1 VFVMAVRIVTTR
13 PVSRPPTTTGRSPAG
28 SASR

>member
-1 VFVMAVRIVTTR
+1 VRLVTTR
-13 PVSRPPTTTGRSPAG
+13 ALSQPPTTSGRSPAG